1 MNLKSNINKIH
12 SDIILNYEDV
22 KIEEKSS
29 LEFGEFVEITAVNEN
44 KKLVLIVSKRDL
56 DSDTFNWRY
65 YSNPNQKN
73 HLVERTSSV
82 NNMIKD
88 IKDIFEKNRFDSD
101 YISSL

>member
-44 KKLVLIVSKRDL
+44 KKLVLIVSKREL
-56 DSDTFNWRY
+56 DSNTFNWRY
-65 YSNPNQKN
+65 YSNPNQKS

-82 NNMIKD
+82 NNMIND